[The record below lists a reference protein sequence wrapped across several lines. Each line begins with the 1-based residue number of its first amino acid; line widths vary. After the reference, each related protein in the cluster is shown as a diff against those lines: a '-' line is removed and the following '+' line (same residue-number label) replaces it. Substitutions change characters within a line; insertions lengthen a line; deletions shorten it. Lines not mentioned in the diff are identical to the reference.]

1 LAYLAALTNLA
12 LAATSLALIAFFSD
26 LVALTRV
33 LLRTRTFLAAL
44 SWAFNAAF
52 LAGFLA
58 FAIFL

>member
-1 LAYLAALTNLA
+1 

-26 LVALTRV
+26 FVALTRV

-58 FAIFL
+58 FTIFL

>member
-1 LAYLAALTNLA
+1 VTALAYLAALTNLA

-44 SWAFNAAF
+44 S
-52 LAGFLA
+52 
-58 FAIFL
+58 